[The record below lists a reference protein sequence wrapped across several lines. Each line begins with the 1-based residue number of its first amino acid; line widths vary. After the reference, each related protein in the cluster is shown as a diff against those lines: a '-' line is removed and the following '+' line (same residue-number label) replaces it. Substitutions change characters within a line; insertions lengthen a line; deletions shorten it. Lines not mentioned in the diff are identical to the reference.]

1 MTLSIKGVPR
11 DVADRLKER
20 AARNHRS
27 LQGELMTIL
36 EDATRTVTV
45 DDLAAFATR
54 IGLRT
59 PSDAAAIVRRDRDAR
74 RR

>member
-1 MTLSIKGVPR
+1 
-11 DVADRLKER
+11 
-20 AARNHRS
+20 
-27 LQGELMTIL
+27 MTIL

-59 PSDAAAIVRRDRDAR
+59 PSDAGAIVRRDRDAR